1 MRTLLAILL
10 SLCSLG
16 TNGQELSYDSIPEDT
31 LYAVML
37 DQYRYP
43 KVDFKDLYRTPRY
56 YDELLRWV
64 KQEKS
69 IEFYAR
75 FYTPTIVSLKSPRT
89 GEINTYDFKDS
100 VEVSSIV
107 VPKDECIR
115 RLMNYYGNDT
125 LALYN
130 QRYHVGDT
138 IFLKQNDYQYKS
150 LCFTDHKDFGKYKR
164 DGKFIDTY
172 SEESWQSIATY
183 SSSIFTGFVAMPIYD
198 NQVPQWRIIRDK
210 FGTRYGYYATFA
222 YAGGN
227 ITEHKKAYICDTLY
241 VPVEKGEFLSYAVTP
256 SEYKAIMDSLQ
267 RANDEE
273 VEVWNMMMRA
283 TYNNAKDRWGKR
295 IADLIHQGK
304 VEFGFTPEMVIEAK
318 HLQTGQAYNVY
329 RERTPLGYA
338 TMYEFFDGDKFY
350 FINKKLIGVKR
361 YGKPT
366 KYRRR

>member
-1 MRTLLAILL
+1 M
-10 SLCSLG
+10 
-16 TNGQELSYDSIPEDT
+16 NGQELPYDSIPEDT

-56 YDELLRWV
+56 YDELLQWV
-64 KQEKS
+64 KREKN

-89 GEINTYDFKDS
+89 GEVNTYDFKDS
-100 VEVSSIV
+100 VEASSIV
-107 VPKDECIR
+107 VPKEECLR
-115 RLMNYYGNDT
+115 RLMDYYGNDT

-130 QRYHVGDT
+130 QRYHVGDS
-138 IFLKQNDYQYKS
+138 IYLRRDNYMSSAINAAKF
-150 LCFTDHKDFGKYKR
+150 KDFSKYKR
-164 DGKFIDTY
+164 DGKFIDVFLEDSWLNYKAY
-172 SEESWQSIATY
+172 SKA
-183 SSSIFTGFVAMPIYD
+183 IFTGFVTMPVYD
-198 NQVPQWRIIRDK
+198 NQVPQYKVIRDK

-222 YAGGN
+222 AYEADVPT
-227 ITEHKKAYICDTLY
+227 IYKKHIGDTLY
-241 VPVEKGEFLSYAVTP
+241 VPVEKTEFLSFAITP
-256 SEYKAIMDSLQ
+256 NEHNHIMDSIQ

-283 TYNNAKDRWGKR
+283 TYNNAKDKWGKR

-318 HLQTGQAYNVY
+318 HLQTGQAYDVY
-329 RERTPLGYA
+329 REHTPLGYA
-338 TMYEFFDGDKFY
+338 TVYEFSDGDKFY
-350 FINKKLIGVKR
+350 FINKKLIGVKW